1 MRTMADWIWRGALLA
16 ALVWVG
22 AELHGLRLNL
32 EAPPAIDE
40 TIASSGGDVD
50 QDNLDAIRD
59 DVADIK
65 QKVNAIMVVMARSAK

>member
-1 MRTMADWIWRGALLA
+1 MRTMADWIWRAALLG

-32 EAPPAIDE
+32 EAPPLVDE
-40 TIASSGGDVD
+40 TIASSGTDAD
-50 QDNLDAIRD
+50 QDSLDTIRD

>member
-1 MRTMADWIWRGALLA
+1 MMRTIADWIWRGALLG

-32 EAPPAIDE
+32 EAPPVIDE
-40 TIASSGGDVD
+40 TVASASGDVD

-59 DVADIK
+59 DVAEIK
-65 QKVNAIMVVMARSAK
+65 QKVNAIMVVMARGK

>member
-1 MRTMADWIWRGALLA
+1 MMRTIADWIWRGALLA

-32 EAPPAIDE
+32 EAPPVVDE
-40 TIASSGGDVD
+40 TVASSGGEVD

-59 DVADIK
+59 DVAEIK
-65 QKVNAIMVVMARSAK
+65 QKVNAIMVVMARGK